1 MELSIIIVNYKYRD
15 LVKNCLKNLKE
26 AFEGSE
32 SEVYKPRLQ
41 YEIIVVDNGSNDGIE
56 EMLLKNF
63 PEVNRHTLPAIGGSV
78 MQEVETQNLTRS
90 ADLENKGAAV
100 KLISLDENRGYGGGN
115 NAGMKAACGKYVLI
129 LNPDITVL
137 GGAIERMYSFME
149 AHPEIGILGPQLLNP
164 DGTIQPSCMRFYK
177 FFTPIYRRLSFLH
190 YFPFVKKELAR
201 FEMDD
206 FDHRENHEIEDWI
219 FGPCLMVRKA
229 SLDKV
234 GGFDER
240 FLLFFEDTDLCRRFK
255 LAGWKIYYLADAKVI
270 HMDERLSQKS
280 KGLKA
285 LRHKTTWIHISSWI
299 KYFWK
304 WKGKTTDGHG

>member
-15 LVKNCLKNLKE
+15 LVKVCLQNLKAALSE
-26 AFEGSE
+26 EGSD
-32 SEVYKPRLQ
+32 PLPAQAGFGGGQTQGNLQ

-63 PEVNRHTLPAIGGSV
+63 PE
-78 MQEVETQNLTRS
+78 
-90 ADLENKGAAV
+90 V

-190 YFPFVKKELAR
+190 YFPFVKKELDR

-219 FGPCLMVRKA
+219 FGPCLMVRKSA
-229 SLDKV
+229 LDRA
-234 GGFDER
+234 GFFDER

-304 WKGKTTDGHG
+304 WRGAAD